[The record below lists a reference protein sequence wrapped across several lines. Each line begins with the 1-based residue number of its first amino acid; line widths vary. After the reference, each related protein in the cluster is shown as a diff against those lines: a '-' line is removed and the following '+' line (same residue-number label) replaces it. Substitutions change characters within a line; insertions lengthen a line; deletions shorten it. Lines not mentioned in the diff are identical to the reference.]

1 MWPVGPG
8 RPCCDSLVTM
18 LGVLGRHPER
28 HSAGRAGWLRAAVL
42 GANDGLVSTSS
53 LIIGVAASGAST
65 SAILTAGI
73 AGLAAGAMAM
83 AAGEY
88 VSVSSQS
95 DVERADRAKESA
107 ELAASPAGEL
117 AELVEIYEARGLP
130 HDLAD
135 QVAAALHAR
144 DPLAAHLRDE
154 LGHSETTRARPG
166 QAALASASSFTTG
179 GLVPFLGML
188 APAGA
193 SRLVTIVAV
202 TVAGLAV
209 AGMLGARAA
218 GTALL
223 RPTLRVVL
231 GGGAAMLITALVG
244 RIVHVAGI

>member
-1 MWPVGPG
+1 M
-8 RPCCDSLVTM
+8 TM
-18 LGVLGRHPER
+18 FGVRRHPER
-28 HSAGRAGWLRAAVL
+28 HNTGRAGWLRAAVL

-53 LIIGVAASGAST
+53 LILGVAASGAAT
-65 SAILTAGI
+65 GAILTAGI

-95 DVERADRAKESA
+95 DVEHADLATERA
-107 ELAASPAGEL
+107 ELAASPAAEL
-117 AELVEIYEARGLP
+117 AELVGIYEKRGLP
-130 HDLAD
+130 HDLAE
-135 QVAAALHAR
+135 QVATALHAR

-154 LGHSETTRARPG
+154 LGHSETTRARPR
-166 QAALASASSFTTG
+166 QAALASASSFTLG
-179 GLVPFLGML
+179 GLIPFLGML

-193 SRLVTIVAV
+193 SRLVTIVTVTAV
-202 TVAGLAV
+202 GLAT

-218 GTALL
+218 GTTLP

-244 RIVHVAGI
+244 RIAHVAGI

>member
-1 MWPVGPG
+1 M
-8 RPCCDSLVTM
+8 TM
-18 LGVLGRHPER
+18 FGGVGRHPER
-28 HSAGRAGWLRAAVL
+28 HNTGRAGWLRAAVL
-42 GANDGLVSTSS
+42 GANDGLVSTASI
-53 LIIGVAASGAST
+53 IIGVAASGAAT
-65 SAILTAGI
+65 GAILTAGI

-95 DVERADRAKESA
+95 DVERADLATERA

-117 AELVEIYEARGLP
+117 AELVGIYEKRGLP
-130 HDLAD
+130 RDLAE
-135 QVAAALHAR
+135 QVAAALHAS

-166 QAALASASSFTTG
+166 QAALASASSFTLG

-193 SRLVTIVAV
+193 SRLVTIVTVTAV
-202 TVAGLAV
+202 GLAA

-218 GTALL
+218 GTTLP

-244 RIVHVAGI
+244 RIAHVAGI

>member
-1 MWPVGPG
+1 MDLM
-8 RPCCDSLVTM
+8 RM
-18 LGVLGRHPER
+18 LDVLGRHPER
-28 HSAGRAGWLRAAVL
+28 HRAGRAGWLRAAVL

-53 LIIGVAASGAST
+53 LMIGVASSGAST
-65 SAILTAGI
+65 GVILTAGI

-95 DVERADRAKESA
+95 DVERADRDMEGA
-107 ELAASPAGEL
+107 ELAADPVGEL
-117 AELVEIYEARGLP
+117 AELAGIYEARGLP
-130 HDLAD
+130 LALAE
-135 QVAAALHAR
+135 QVAAALHAG

-154 LGHSETTRARPG
+154 LGHTQATRARPG

-188 APAGA
+188 APAGVG
-193 SRLVTIVAV
+193 RLVLIVAV
-202 TVAGLAV
+202 TVVGLAV
-209 AGMLGARAA
+209 AGTLGARAA

-231 GGGAAMLITALVG
+231 GGGAAMLVTALIG
-244 RIVHVAGI
+244 RLAHVAGI